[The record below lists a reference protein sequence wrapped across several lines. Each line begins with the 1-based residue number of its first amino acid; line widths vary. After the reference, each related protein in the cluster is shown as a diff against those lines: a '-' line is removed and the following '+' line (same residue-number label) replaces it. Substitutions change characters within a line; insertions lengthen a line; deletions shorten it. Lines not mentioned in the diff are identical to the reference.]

1 MRLVNAMDLTSLP
14 IKIMIRINSYQ
25 IPQRPYHISDD
36 AFPGYIKRP
45 VVRTISIWEQ

>member
-14 IKIMIRINSYQ
+14 AKVMIRINNYQ
-25 IPQRPYHISDD
+25 IPQRPYHIGDD
-36 AFPGYIKRP
+36 TFPRYIKRP